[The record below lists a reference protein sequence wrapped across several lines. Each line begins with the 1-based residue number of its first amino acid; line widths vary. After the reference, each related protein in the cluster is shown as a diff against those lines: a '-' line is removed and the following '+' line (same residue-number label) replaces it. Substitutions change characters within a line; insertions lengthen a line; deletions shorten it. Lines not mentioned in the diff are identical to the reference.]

1 MRYVYPCTL
10 HPEEPGG
17 FYVSFPDVP
26 GALTSGKDRDEAIEM
41 AEDAL
46 IVMLCAYVDDNQ
58 DIPVPSAAVEGQV
71 LVSLPPLVAAKLALY
86 TAMRDQC
93 ITADDLAECLDLTQ
107 AAVQKLLTLDYGT
120 HLTQVMKAL
129 RAVGRTLIIED
140 RAA

>member
-10 HPEEPGG
+10 HLEEPSG

-58 DIPVPSAAVEGQV
+58 DIPVPSAVVEGQE
-71 LVSLPPLVAAKLALY
+71 LVSLPPIVAAKLALY
-86 TAMRDQC
+86 TAMRDQS
-93 ITADDLAECLDLTQ
+93 ITVDDLAGRLDLTQ
-107 AAVQKLLTLDYGT
+107 AAVQKLLTLDYGS
-120 HLTQVMKAL
+120 HMTQVMKAL